1 MYSFFFSLA
10 KDFTVRI
17 WNYEIDKVEL
27 VKKYQYD
34 ITALA
39 LHPSG
44 LFVAIGFSDKLH
56 LMEILLDTM
65 KTVKAF
71 DFPSCDEVVFS
82 HQGHLLAC
90 AYGSL
95 ITIVSVFSFTTL
107 GSLKVNLASKLI
119 FFFHFLVIL
128 PNQLILNSN
137 SRVTMERY

>member
-1 MYSFFFSLA
+1 MFLIFSVLA

-39 LHPSG
+39 LHPTG
-44 LFVAIGFSDKLH
+44 LFVAIGFSDKIH

-71 DFPSCDEVVFS
+71 NFPNCNVVVFS

-95 ITIVSVFSFTTL
+95 ITIISVFSFTIL
-107 GSLKVNLASKLI
+107 GSLQVNFNGYLN
-119 FFFHFLVIL
+119 FFFKLSKYTD
-128 PNQLILNSN
+128 LI
-137 SRVTMERY
+137 